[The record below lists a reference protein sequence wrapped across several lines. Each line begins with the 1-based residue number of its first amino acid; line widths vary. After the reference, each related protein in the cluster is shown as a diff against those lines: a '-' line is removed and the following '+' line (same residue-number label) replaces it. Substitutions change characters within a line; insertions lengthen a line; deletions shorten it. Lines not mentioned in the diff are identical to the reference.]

1 MEYSVSFTAGA
12 LLREEA
18 ARIIEEVNRGIALEA
33 VDPGVLDVNS
43 HRGRN
48 RKAMEVVR
56 RLESADQSVWEDFL
70 GLSPAEQQLILY
82 YCCLKTYRLLFD
94 FHMDVV
100 LPKWQSFDRELR
112 PHDARR
118 FLERR
123 ADDHPEIDDW
133 GESTWEKARQVML
146 KMLREAGLLE
156 DGTLQVPQVPSAFW
170 ERFVRVGDIWFLEA
184 AFLKER
190 DRSSVIDAVQS

>member
-12 LLREEA
+12 LMREEA
-18 ARIIEEVNRGIALEA
+18 ERIIEEVNRGTPLES
-33 VDPGVLDVNS
+33 VDPDVLDIDS

-48 RKAMEVVR
+48 RKTMEVVK
-56 RLESADQSVWEDFL
+56 RLQSTDRSVWEDFL
-70 GLSPAEQQLILY
+70 GLSHAEQYVLLY
-82 YCCLKTYRLLFD
+82 CCCLKTYRLLFD

-100 LPKWQSFDRELR
+100 LPKWQSFDRDLR

-123 ADDHPEIDDW
+123 ADDHPEIDEW

-156 DGTLQVPQVPSAFW
+156 DGGLQSPQVPSAFW
-170 ERFVRVGDIWFLEA
+170 QRFVQVGDIWFLEA

-190 DRSSVIDAVQS
+190 DRTAVISAVQS

>member
-1 MEYSVSFTAGA
+1 MEYSASFTAGA

-18 ARIIEEVNRGIALEA
+18 EHVIEEVRRGTALEA
-33 VDPGVLDVNS
+33 VDPKVLDVNT

-48 RKAMEVVR
+48 RKTMEVIK
-56 RLESADQSVWEDFL
+56 RLQSADRVIWDDFP
-70 GLSPAEQQLILY
+70 GMSHAEQYVILY
-82 YCCLKTYRLLFD
+82 YCCLKAYRLLFD

-118 FLERR
+118 FLEQR
-123 ADDHPEIDDW
+123 ADDHPEIDGW
-133 GESTWEKARQVML
+133 GDSTWEKVRQVML
-146 KMLREAGLLE
+146 KMLRQAGLLR
-156 DGTLQVPQVPSAFW
+156 DGELERPQVPSAVW
-170 ERFVRVGDIWFLEA
+170 ERFVKVGDIWFLEA

-190 DRSSVIDAVQS
+190 ARRSVIDSVQS